1 MMRIGETMKSFDDV
15 IGQKQTVDHLRNAIR
30 FGKISNAYIISG
42 ERRCGKQFIADIFA
56 AALECEE
63 TQKDPEHNT
72 DPCGKCHSCIQ
83 ASTRNQPDIIYLTR
97 SEKSK
102 IISVDDIREQVNHTV
117 AIKPYS
123 SRYKIY
129 IINEAE
135 KMNQVAQNALLKTIE
150 EPPEYAVFLLLTS
163 NVNALLPTVLSR
175 CVTLQMKPVSDDEVR
190 KYLKKENVPDAKADM
205 CVAFARGNIGKAMF
219 LATNEKFEGIID
231 DSSALM
237 NRIGSMDQSDIENDI
252 KSIKKY
258 FDKQDNDQ
266 NETDI
271 DINDYLD
278 IIAVWYRDALLYKA
292 SNDTNHL
299 IFKNGERLDVVKR
312 IADHA
317 TYEGIEE
324 VLGSIDQAKAR
335 FLANVNF
342 ELVMEL
348 LLLSI
353 RDNS

>member
-1 MMRIGETMKSFDDV
+1 MNSFGDV

-30 FGKISNAYIISG
+30 YGKISNAYLICG

-63 TQKDPEHNT
+63 TEKDPEHNT
-72 DPCGKCHSCIQ
+72 DPCGRCHSCVQ
-83 ASTRNQPDIIYLTR
+83 AATKNQPDIIYVTHT
-97 SEKSK
+97 EKSNL
-102 IISVDDIREQVNHTV
+102 ISVDDIREQVNHTV

-129 IINEAE
+129 IMNEAE
-135 KMNQVAQNALLKTIE
+135 KMNQAAQNALLKTIE

-163 NVNALLPTVLSR
+163 NVSALLPTILSR
-175 CVTLQMKPVSDDEVR
+175 CVTLQMKPVSDGEVR
-190 KYLKKENVPDAKADM
+190 GYLKKKNIQGSKADM

-219 LATNEKFEGIID
+219 LATNERFDSIIE

-237 NRIGSMDQSDIENDI
+237 DSIGSIDQTEIDNAVR
-252 KSIKKY
+252 SIKKY
-258 FDKQDNDQ
+258 FDKTDKNVDDQ
-266 NETDI
+266 NDADI

-299 IFKNGERLDVVKR
+299 IFKNGERLNVVMK

-317 TYEGIEE
+317 SYEGIEQ
-324 VLGSIDQAKAR
+324 VLNAIDRTKTRIA
-335 FLANVNF
+335 ANVNF
-342 ELVMEL
+342 ELALEL
-348 LLLSI
+348 LFLTI